1 MTAIVVRTDDYTHT
15 PMYCNIPILSHHML
29 VLSKQPQGCVI
40 IFLTNFLA
48 LLIKVDA
55 AGEDSRS
62 ALGGLLVAVN
72 VLLALAVIFT
82 SWFAL
87 QQSVDDARIDG
98 NALSVARVML
108 TADRGASQTI
118 RSTGER
124 SATVSSA
131 PCLATHDNLPIA
143 PSRTRW
149 GAGSSRLNERGSTRG
164 ATIREDVVTR
174 KGRGNAAMT

>member
-72 VLLALAVIFT
+72 VLLALAVL
-82 SWFAL
+82 SASCCSMW
-87 QQSVDDARIDG
+87 QSLEYARDDH
-98 NALSVARVML
+98 NAYTEAKAMI
-108 TADRGASQTI
+108 TADQGAANII
-118 RSTGER
+118 R
-124 SATVSSA
+124 
-131 PCLATHDNLPIA
+131 N
-143 PSRTRW
+143 TRE
-149 GAGSSRLNERGSTRG
+149 GSL
-164 ATIREDVVTR
+164 V
-174 KGRGNAAMT
+174 